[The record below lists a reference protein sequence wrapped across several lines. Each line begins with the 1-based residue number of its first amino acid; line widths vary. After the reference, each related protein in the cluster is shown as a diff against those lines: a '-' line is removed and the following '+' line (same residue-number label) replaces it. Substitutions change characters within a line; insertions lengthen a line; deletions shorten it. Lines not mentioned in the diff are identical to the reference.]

1 MLSSQAG
8 GAWPAPGWGELCPQ
22 AGDTSIQRRI
32 KHPYL
37 RFITR
42 FHQCPPRK
50 EGTMPI
56 IHLNSADQGIGFL
69 ISSRTL
75 SKAYSSLF
83 VTLEDR
89 YYQKSIAVDYVPDY
103 IFPHLAELR
112 YSIPD
117 GLVIK

>member
-1 MLSSQAG
+1 
-8 GAWPAPGWGELCPQ
+8 
-22 AGDTSIQRRI
+22 
-32 KHPYL
+32 
-37 RFITR
+37 
-42 FHQCPPRK
+42 
-50 EGTMPI
+50 MPI